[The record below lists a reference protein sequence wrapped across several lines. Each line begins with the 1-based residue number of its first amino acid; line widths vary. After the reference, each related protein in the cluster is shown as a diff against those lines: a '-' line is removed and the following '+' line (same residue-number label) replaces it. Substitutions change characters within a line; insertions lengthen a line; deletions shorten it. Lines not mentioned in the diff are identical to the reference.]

1 MKSII
6 KKFNNLVK
14 KTIFKVQNKTNNNF
28 KISSF
33 NKYLIFFI
41 ASLFLYIFYLLI
53 PLLYDKT
60 WVQTNIESKLLK
72 EFKINLSTSADISY
86 RILPAPYF
94 LIKDSKI
101 LVNKNEKQKSI
112 AEIKE
117 FQVFL
122 KQGNFIDKEKMNIKK
137 IIINEANFSLLR
149 NDLKLLKDFKNKK
162 FSKKE
167 IKIKNSNIFLK
178 DNLGE
183 TISIIKIDKAI
194 LYFDIKR
201 LLNFFN
207 LKGEVFNVPFT
218 FDFTNHNNPRKYEKI
233 NFKSKLLKLNISNK
247 SIEEENK
254 LISGENYMSL
264 LNSKINTKYD
274 VKEKLI
280 IFKSINSKIN
290 NSQIHYNGEISTN
303 PFNFDFN
310 IRLDNHKV
318 SKLFKINPIL
328 IEFFKSRLLF
338 NKNISLNTSVIVE
351 SNSKNTIFQKAKI
364 NFDIIN
370 GKMNFDKTKFI
381 NNKIGSLQLIN
392 SSILSKNNDL
402 VLNSD
407 LLIDIKNSGR
417 LFSFLNTN
425 KSARKKIK
433 NILIN
438 LDYDFLNNQ
447 IKFNNVKIDN
457 NEVSDLFLTIIDGF
471 NDNDLNNFNNS
482 RRLINELLETY
493 EG

>member
-1 MKSII
+1 M
-6 KKFNNLVK
+6 
-14 KTIFKVQNKTNNNF
+14 
-28 KISSF
+28 
-33 NKYLIFFI
+33 
-41 ASLFLYIFYLLI
+41 
-53 PLLYDKT
+53 
-60 WVQTNIESKLLK
+60 
-72 EFKINLSTSADISY
+72 
-86 RILPAPYF
+86 
-94 LIKDSKI
+94 
-101 LVNKNEKQKSI
+101 
-112 AEIKE
+112 
-117 FQVFL
+117 
-122 KQGNFIDKEKMNIKK
+122 
-137 IIINEANFSLLR
+137 
-149 NDLKLLKDFKNKK
+149 
-162 FSKKE
+162 
-167 IKIKNSNIFLK
+167 
-178 DNLGE
+178 
-183 TISIIKIDKAI
+183 
-194 LYFDIKR
+194 
-201 LLNFFN
+201 
-207 LKGEVFNVPFT
+207 
-218 FDFTNHNNPRKYEKI
+218 
-233 NFKSKLLKLNISNK
+233 
-247 SIEEENK
+247 
-254 LISGENYMSL
+254 
-264 LNSKINTKYD
+264 
-274 VKEKLI
+274 
-280 IFKSINSKIN
+280 
-290 NSQIHYNGEISTN
+290 
-303 PFNFDFN
+303 
-310 IRLDNHKV
+310 
-318 SKLFKINPIL
+318 
-328 IEFFKSRLLF
+328 LF